1 MIDIFKIMVCLL
13 VGIPAISYAH
23 DYGCATV
30 GASMESS
37 LFDAIKNDL
46 NIDVATIIKDKTKVE
61 ILDISPVSKVYAE
74 SLARMD
80 YEKDKAKNKVAI
92 LDKKSY
98 FDSYYENQVKS
109 IVAKYTYINK
119 DKEKD
124 IFIASS
130 FMNADECS
138 VRFNGY
144 ITLSR
149 EF

>member
-1 MIDIFKIMVCLL
+1 MVCLL

-109 IVAKYTYINK
+109 IVTKYTYINK

>member
-1 MIDIFKIMVCLL
+1 MVCLL
-13 VGIPAISYAH
+13 VGVPAISYAH

-30 GASMESS
+30 GASMDSS

-80 YEKDKAKNKVAI
+80 YEKDKAENKVAI

>member
-1 MIDIFKIMVCLL
+1 MVCLL

-80 YEKDKAKNKVAI
+80 YEKDKAKNKLAI

-144 ITLSR
+144 IT
-149 EF
+149 

>member
-1 MIDIFKIMVCLL
+1 MICLL

-130 FMNADECS
+130 FMNADE
-138 VRFNGY
+138 
-144 ITLSR
+144 
-149 EF
+149 

>member
-1 MIDIFKIMVCLL
+1 MVCLL
-13 VGIPAISYAH
+13 VGVPAISYAH
-23 DYGCATV
+23 DYGGATV

-144 ITLSR
+144 ITLSK

>member
-1 MIDIFKIMVCLL
+1 MVCLL
-13 VGIPAISYAH
+13 VGVPAISYAH

-109 IVAKYTYINK
+109 TVAKYTYINK

>member
-1 MIDIFKIMVCLL
+1 MVCLL

-109 IVAKYTYINK
+109 IVEKYTYINK

-149 EF
+149 GF

>member
-1 MIDIFKIMVCLL
+1 MICLL

-61 ILDISPVSKVYAE
+61 ILDVSPVSKVYAE

>member
-1 MIDIFKIMVCLL
+1 MVCLL
-13 VGIPAISYAH
+13 VGVPAISYTH

>member
-1 MIDIFKIMVCLL
+1 MVCLL
-13 VGIPAISYAH
+13 VGIPAISYTH

>member
-1 MIDIFKIMVCLL
+1 MVCLL
-13 VGIPAISYAH
+13 VGVPAISYAH

-61 ILDISPVSKVYAE
+61 ILDISPVSKVSAE

>member
-1 MIDIFKIMVCLL
+1 MICLL

-130 FMNADECS
+130 FM
-138 VRFNGY
+138 
-144 ITLSR
+144 
-149 EF
+149 

>member
-1 MIDIFKIMVCLL
+1 MVCLL
-13 VGIPAISYAH
+13 VGVPAISYAH

-109 IVAKYTYINK
+109 IVEKYTYINK

>member
-1 MIDIFKIMVCLL
+1 MVCLL
-13 VGIPAISYAH
+13 VGVPAISYAH

-144 ITLSR
+144 I
-149 EF
+149 

>member
-1 MIDIFKIMVCLL
+1 MVCLL

-80 YEKDKAKNKVAI
+80 YEKDKVKNKVAI

-144 ITLSR
+144 ITLFR

>member
-1 MIDIFKIMVCLL
+1 MVCLL
-13 VGIPAISYAH
+13 VGVPAISYAH

-144 ITLSR
+144 ITLSG

>member
-1 MIDIFKIMVCLL
+1 MVCLL
-13 VGIPAISYAH
+13 VGVPAISYAH

-92 LDKKSY
+92 LDEKSY

>member
-1 MIDIFKIMVCLL
+1 MVCLL
-13 VGIPAISYAH
+13 VGVPAISYAH

-124 IFIASS
+124 IFIAFS

>member
-1 MIDIFKIMVCLL
+1 MLCLL

>member
-1 MIDIFKIMVCLL
+1 MVCLL
-13 VGIPAISYAH
+13 VGVPAISYAH

-37 LFDAIKNDL
+37 LFDTIKNDL

-119 DKEKD
+119 DKGKD

>member
-1 MIDIFKIMVCLL
+1 MVCLL
-13 VGIPAISYAH
+13 VGVPAISYAH
-23 DYGCATV
+23 DYGCAMV

>member
-1 MIDIFKIMVCLL
+1 MVCLL
-13 VGIPAISYAH
+13 VGVPAISYAH

-80 YEKDKAKNKVAI
+80 YEKDKAKNKVAV

-124 IFIASS
+124 IFIATS

>member
-1 MIDIFKIMVCLL
+1 MVCLL
-13 VGIPAISYAH
+13 VGVPAISYAH

-119 DKEKD
+119 DKGKD

-130 FMNADECS
+130 FMNTDECS

>member
-1 MIDIFKIMVCLL
+1 MVCLL

-61 ILDISPVSKVYAE
+61 ILDLSPVSKVYAE

-98 FDSYYENQVKS
+98 SDSYYENQVKS

>member
-1 MIDIFKIMVCLL
+1 MVCLL
-13 VGIPAISYAH
+13 VGVPAISYAH

-30 GASMESS
+30 GASMDSS

-80 YEKDKAKNKVAI
+80 YDKDKAKNKVAI

>member
-1 MIDIFKIMVCLL
+1 MFKVIVCLL
-13 VGIPAISYAH
+13 AGIPAISYAQ

-74 SLARMD
+74 SLASMD

-98 FDSYYENQVKS
+98 FDSYYKNQVKS

>member
-1 MIDIFKIMVCLL
+1 MICLL

-149 EF
+149 GF

>member
-1 MIDIFKIMVCLL
+1 MVCLL
-13 VGIPAISYAH
+13 VGVPAISYAH

-30 GASMESS
+30 GASMDSS

>member
-1 MIDIFKIMVCLL
+1 MVCLL
-13 VGIPAISYAH
+13 VGVPAISYAH

-119 DKEKD
+119 DKGKD

-138 VRFNGY
+138 
-144 ITLSR
+144 
-149 EF
+149 

>member
-1 MIDIFKIMVCLL
+1 MVCLL

-23 DYGCATV
+23 DYGGATV

-109 IVAKYTYINK
+109 IVAKHTYINK

>member
-1 MIDIFKIMVCLL
+1 MVCLL
-13 VGIPAISYAH
+13 VGVPAISYAH

-119 DKEKD
+119 DKGKD

-130 FMNADECS
+130 FMNADECY

>member
-1 MIDIFKIMVCLL
+1 MVCLL
-13 VGIPAISYAH
+13 VGVPAISYAH

-98 FDSYYENQVKS
+98 FDSYYENHVKS

>member
-1 MIDIFKIMVCLL
+1 MVCLL
-13 VGIPAISYAH
+13 VGVPAISYAH

-80 YEKDKAKNKVAI
+80 YEKVKAKNKVAI

-119 DKEKD
+119 DKGKD

>member
-1 MIDIFKIMVCLL
+1 MVCLL
-13 VGIPAISYAH
+13 VGVPAISYAH

-46 NIDVATIIKDKTKVE
+46 NIDVTTIIKDKTKVE

>member
-1 MIDIFKIMVCLL
+1 MVCLL

-46 NIDVATIIKDKTKVE
+46 DIDVATIIKDKTKVE
-61 ILDISPVSKVYAE
+61 ILDLSPVSKVYAE